1 MKRIRVSNY
10 VFTKTVTKSTQ
21 AKRSLWE
28 LDFLFYVILTIS
40 YLRACSIVQG
50 WNVIFTQ
57 RFRAAPVK
65 QIDISYFNCE

>member
-1 MKRIRVSNY
+1 MSVN
-10 VFTKTVTKSTQ
+10 THETHKSI
-21 AKRSLWE
+21 E
-28 LDFLFYVILTIS
+28 LCLYNFLFYVILTIS

-65 QIDISYFNCE
+65 QIDISYFMSNFLYIRASY